1 MPTYISHWIEK
12 LGWSLALLLLTFNSN
27 AQPLNLQ
34 PEMEMNYGLR
44 HNSVRSIIQDSTGR
58 TWLGTEAGIHALE
71 SNNSYVD
78 TLVKELEKEVI
89 ISLCNTNNFLLV
101 GTVANGLKIYD
112 LKKHKQIQHP
122 VLRSIRYVR
131 RIRLLRGDIFVA
143 ANSDSWKIT
152 FNNDK
157 IHLIKIHR
165 PVTKSII
172 TDFYTYDGKIY
183 AFELRVIEYSRIL
196 EIKGNK
202 AIPTNFPQGYPPNPI
217 LSFITAYGNDS
228 LQITAGDGFYAML
241 NKKNEATFKV
251 LYDSVANL
259 RFPVW
264 NISIAKDKIFLALGQ
279 QFQLKMGLTYEV
291 GVNSIKDIRND
302 FFCQSLHYN
311 KKHDALWIGTYNRG
325 LFIWPKVTL
334 SERLPIKLNGPVKI
348 TVGQGNIK
356 YIFTEKEVY
365 LWDPEKKSIQLI
377 KEMNSDPIQA
387 NIISVDYR
395 NDSLA
400 ILSTNNFSYYNREG
414 KKLFN
419 YPHKN
424 YVFSHYR
431 HLGDSIFFFTMHGD
445 SVHAVNLKTKQKSV
459 HPDPSID
466 VISKSYKNGFIYFAD
481 ERGFYF
487 HDTTTKPLTSS
498 LTKIQSFEVV
508 GDKIWV
514 LMAGRIIQ
522 YQVNLKE
529 GALKLLSE
537 LVLADLI
544 TGFTP
549 TWMNTSSNRIFTGNN
564 NGFFEIDTNTGKPL
578 WYSYLGNYKST
589 AIPIIEKDTLLMIQD
604 QYLEKHV
611 LKQPYLSSDL
621 KKFEVSINEKNK
633 MVEHLPTSIQII
645 HPDYFLQRYALKR
658 VELEDSDGDNKTY
671 YSLDSV
677 INFAAGLPRGKY
689 KAKVFVNNILIKEL
703 DFKIIIPLL
712 QDPIF
717 YVVISTL
724 LIGLILQFSR
734 LNNNKQKLE
743 RSMLEN
749 RLELL
754 KKNLDPHFIFNS
766 LNLTYMLLLQEKNK
780 EAIESITQFSDLHRY
795 FLETM
800 NKKEIPMSEEI
811 KFIKNY
817 LDLEQ
822 KRVHLDAPFHYEIE
836 TFSEKISRI
845 MLPPMILHPLVENA
859 VKYCGYDAKNKEH
872 GSIHISFEMKNEKL
886 VITIEN
892 SLGET
897 SNLLNIGY
905 KKGVEIVKET
915 ISIYNKMGHHHISF
929 QSSLPPLKFSPG
941 YRCELVVNS

>member
-1 MPTYISHWIEK
+1 M
-12 LGWSLALLLLTFNSN
+12 
-27 AQPLNLQ
+27 
-34 PEMEMNYGLR
+34 
-44 HNSVRSIIQDSTGR
+44 
-58 TWLGTEAGIHALE
+58 
-71 SNNSYVD
+71 
-78 TLVKELEKEVI
+78 
-89 ISLCNTNNFLLV
+89 
-101 GTVANGLKIYD
+101 
-112 LKKHKQIQHP
+112 
-122 VLRSIRYVR
+122 
-131 RIRLLRGDIFVA
+131 
-143 ANSDSWKIT
+143 
-152 FNNDK
+152 
-157 IHLIKIHR
+157 
-165 PVTKSII
+165 
-172 TDFYTYDGKIY
+172 
-183 AFELRVIEYSRIL
+183 

-325 LFIWPKVTL
+325 LFIWPKATL

-356 YIFTEKEVY
+356 YIFTEKEVH
-365 LWDPEKKSIQLI
+365 LWDPEKKSIKLI

-419 YPHKN
+419 YPYKN

-431 HLGDSIFFFTMHGD
+431 HLGDSLFFFTMHGD

-487 HDTTTKPLTSS
+487 HDTTTKSLTSS

-508 GDKIWV
+508 GDKLWV
-514 LMAGRIIQ
+514 LMAGRIFQ

-529 GALKLLSE
+529 GTLKLLSE

-544 TGFTP
+544 KGFTP
-549 TWMNTSSNRIFTGNN
+549 TWMNTSSNRIFSGNS

-589 AIPIIEKDTLLMIQD
+589 SIPIIEKDTLLMIQD
-604 QYLEKHV
+604 QYLEKHP
-611 LKQPYLSSDL
+611 LNQPYLSSDL
-621 KKFEVSINEKNK
+621 KNFEVSIDKKNNLF
-633 MVEHLPTSIQII
+633 ENLPTSIQVN

-658 VELEDSDGDNKTY
+658 LELTDGEGTIQTY
-671 YSLDSV
+671 YTLDS
-677 INFAAGLPRGKY
+677 IFHFASGFKKGKY
-689 KAKVFVNNILIKEL
+689 KANVFVNNVAFNEFEFRIT
-703 DFKIIIPLL
+703 IPLF
-712 QDPIF
+712 QNPVF
-717 YVVISTL
+717 YTL
-724 LIGLILQFSR
+724 LTIIFVVLTLQVFR
-734 LNNNKQKLE
+734 YRINKQSLE
-743 RSMLEN
+743 SNLLGN

-800 NKKEIPMSEEI
+800 NKKEIPLSEEI

-836 TFSEKISRI
+836 TINETISRI

-872 GSIHISFEMKNEKL
+872 GSIHISFEVKNEKL

-941 YRCELVVNS
+941 YRCELVVYSQGRGTRDRGQGEYK